1 MANFDENCMVVRT
14 VAYPTFVRPGNPC
27 PRKRMTQPTPKYQQI
42 ARQVGN
48 KLRTG
53 VLREGDKLPSVRL
66 LSQELGVSI
75 NTVQQAYYVLEAEG
89 LVEARPQSGYYA
101 RTTRERLGQVPRR
114 SAPQAQVP
122 QASLPD
128 QEPLLVR
135 LMRQQREP
143 GWLPFSLSVPAP
155 ALLPIHKL
163 TKAFQ
168 QALRELPHGG
178 TGYDQIAGNLA
189 LRRQIARYALF
200 WGGQLTDAEIITTEG
215 CTAALT
221 LCLKTVAQPGDTI
234 AVESP
239 VYFGILQTLHSL
251 GLTALELPTDPLTGI
266 DLDVL
271 EGHMR
276 AGAVQACLLVPNF
289 SNPLG
294 CCMPTAHKQR
304 LVQLLETYQLPLIED
319 DLYGDL
325 HFGPERPRPCK
336 AFDRQGLVLWCG
348 SVSKTLAPGY
358 RVGWVAPGRY
368 YDALLQIKRYQ
379 AGFSPG
385 ITQQAVA
392 TFLANGRYEL
402 HLRRLRQTLKSNC
415 QRYQQTIRRHFPPG
429 TRISEPQGGF
439 TLWVEVDS
447 AIDTIVLADRLAPD
461 QISIMPGRLFSLQ
474 PQYTNCMRLSY
485 GLPFDERVAW
495 GLQQIGQRLH
505 EQLAL

>member
-1 MANFDENCMVVRT
+1 MKTVWPCVQLRT
-14 VAYPTFVRPGNPC
+14 LLLSDQANPC
-27 PRKRMTQPTPKYQQI
+27 LRKRMTQPTPKYQQI

-48 KLRTG
+48 KLRIG

-155 ALLPIHKL
+155 ALLPVHKL

-178 TGYDQIAGNLA
+178 IGYDQIAGNLA

-200 WGGQLTDAEIITTEG
+200 WGRQLTDAEIITTEG

-221 LCLKTVAQPGDTI
+221 LCLKTVAQPGDTM

-251 GLTALELPTDPLTGI
+251 GLNGARTADRPTERALIWMCWKGI
-266 DLDVL
+266 C
-271 EGHMR
+271 GP
-276 AGAVQACLLVPNF
+276 GQVQACLLVPNF

-336 AFDRQGLVLWCG
+336 AFDRQGLVLMVR
-348 SVSKTLAPGY
+348 VSRAKPWH
-358 RVGWVAPGRY
+358 R
-368 YDALLQIKRYQ
+368 
-379 AGFSPG
+379 
-385 ITQQAVA
+385 A
-392 TFLANGRYEL
+392 TG
-402 HLRRLRQTLKSNC
+402 
-415 QRYQQTIRRHFPPG
+415 
-429 TRISEPQGGF
+429 
-439 TLWVEVDS
+439 
-447 AIDTIVLADRLAPD
+447 
-461 QISIMPGRLFSLQ
+461 
-474 PQYTNCMRLSY
+474 
-485 GLPFDERVAW
+485 
-495 GLQQIGQRLH
+495 
-505 EQLAL
+505 

>member
-1 MANFDENCMVVRT
+1 MVGRT
-14 VAYPTFVRPGNPC
+14 VECPTFVRPGNPC
-27 PRKRMTQPTPKYQQI
+27 IPSQLMSQSTPKYQQI
-42 ARQVGN
+42 ARQVGD

-53 VLREGDKLPSVRL
+53 VLRPGDKLPSVRL

-89 LVEARPQSGYYA
+89 LVDVRPQSGYYA
-101 RTTRERLGQVPRR
+101 RTAGDRLEQVPRR
-114 SAPQAQVP
+114 SAPQAMSHP
-122 QASLPD
+122 ASVGQ

-155 ALLPIHKL
+155 ALLPVHKL
-163 TKAFQ
+163 TKAVE

-178 TGYDQIAGNLA
+178 TDYELMAGNLA

-200 WGGQLTDAEIITTEG
+200 WGGQLTDEQIITTEG

-251 GLTALELPTDPLTGI
+251 GLTVLELPTDPLTGI

-271 EGHMR
+271 EGYMR
-276 AGAVQACLLVPNF
+276 TGAVQACLLVPNF

-294 CCMPTAHKQR
+294 CCMPLAHKQR
-304 LVQLLETYQLPLIED
+304 LVHLLETYQLPLIED

-325 HFGPERPRPCK
+325 HFGPDRPRPCK

-368 YDALLQIKRYQ
+368 YAALLQIKHYQ
-379 AGFSPG
+379 AGFSPA

-402 HLRRLRQTLKSNC
+402 HLRRLRQKLQSNC
-415 QRYQQTIRRHFPPG
+415 LRYQQTIRTCFPAG
-429 TRISEPQGGF
+429 TRISEPSGGF
-439 TLWVEVDS
+439 TLWVEVD
-447 AIDTIVLADRLAPD
+447 ARIDTLALADQLAPYK
-461 QISIMPGRLFSLQ
+461 ISIMPGSLFSIQ
-474 PQYTNCMRLSY
+474 PQYANCMRLSY
-485 GLPFDERVAW
+485 GLLFDERVAW
-495 GLQQIGQRLH
+495 GLQTIGQLIH
-505 EQLAL
+505 QQLAL

>member
-1 MANFDENCMVVRT
+1 MRVSI
-14 VAYPTFVRPGNPC
+14 
-27 PRKRMTQPTPKYQQI
+27 PRYQQI
-42 ARQVGN
+42 ASQLGD
-48 KLRTG
+48 KLRLGT
-53 VLREGDKLPSVRL
+53 LIEGDKLPSVRT

-75 NTVQQAYYVLEAEG
+75 NTVQQAYYCLEAEG
-89 LVEARPQSGYYA
+89 LVEARPQSGYYV
-101 RTTRERLGQVPRR
+101 RTLLERMGQVPRR
-114 SAPQAQVP
+114 SAPQAMAHQITL
-122 QASLPD
+122 SD
-128 QEPLLVR
+128 QESVLLR
-135 LMRQQREP
+135 LMHQQRQA

-155 ALLPIHKL
+155 SLLPVGKL
-163 TKAFQ
+163 SKALQ
-168 QALRELPHGG
+168 QAQRELPHGG
-178 TGYDQIAGNLA
+178 IEYELMAGNAA

-200 WGGQLTDAEIITTEG
+200 WGSRLTDEDIITTEG

-221 LCLKTVAQPGDTI
+221 LCLKTVTQPGDTV

-239 VYFGILQTLHSL
+239 VYFGILQTIRSL
-251 GLTALELPTDPLTGI
+251 GLKVLELPTDALTGI

-271 EGHMR
+271 EGHLL
-276 AGAVQACLLVPNF
+276 AGKVQVCLLVPNF

-294 CCMPTAHKQR
+294 CCMPNTHKQR
-304 LVQLLETYQLPLIED
+304 LVQLMETYQVPLIED

-325 HFGPERPRPCK
+325 HFAPDRPLPCK

-392 TFLANGRYEL
+392 NFLANDRYEL
-402 HLRRLRQTLKSNC
+402 HLRRLRQRLKSNC
-415 QRYQQTIRRHFPPG
+415 QRYQQTIRAHFPSG

-439 TLWVEVDS
+439 TLWVEVDVRVN
-447 AIDTIVLADRLAPD
+447 ALDLADQLAPFR
-461 QISIMPGRLFSLQ
+461 ISIMPGSLFSLQ
-474 PQYTNCMRLSY
+474 PQYANCMRLSY

-495 GLQQIGQRLH
+495 GLQTIGQLIH
-505 EQLAL
+505 QQIVL